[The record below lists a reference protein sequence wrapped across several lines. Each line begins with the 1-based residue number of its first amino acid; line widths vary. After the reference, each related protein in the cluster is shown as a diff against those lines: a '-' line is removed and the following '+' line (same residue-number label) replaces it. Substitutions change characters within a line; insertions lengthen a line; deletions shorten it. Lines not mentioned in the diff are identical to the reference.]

1 MDKKTQDKVTVIFT
15 DNPPFNQEGKVE
27 NKEAKPEADS
37 LYGGNPAVMAD
48 TIEQMANVRKLLKN
62 RLKPVKDA
70 AETFVEINATEKV
83 RLQGSK
89 ETKAPSLKPYTEA
102 VDVKDRAELSKLISE
117 ARKKNKSFKIGRSM
131 KEGYR
136 YTLLVEA
143 DAPQQAKPGDAKV
156 GTHIK
161 IITMTGEPSYTGKV
175 GKITEIDDA
184 GQLHG
189 TWGGLAVIPGD
200 DTFEIVTVVDNESGK
215 VLEKKMEGASEEHH
229 HDEEHKDEGE
239 YDEEGDMAK
248 SDLQIMA
255 DAALELHGMLADE
268 ENLPEWVQ
276 AKITLATDYIDTAR
290 DYMKA
295 KKDGLEF
302 PEPKEDEETDTETIV
317 ELEPLEEARSKDSIK
332 NEIADLKDKI
342 SLIRKGTG
350 DASKRGEINKRL
362 KELQTKLNE
371 AAPGSWGKEVITLQ
385 EFATALEKLGRDD
398 IDVFPILSGIAAG
411 THRAF
416 VKHEGKD
423 TTITVLR
430 GDVVEMTLTSK
441 KEEALVESKPGEK
454 EELKYLLSLEE
465 VSPLSKKD
473 MYRLQ
478 ELIQKYGNSTEEN
491 EEEHFWALVFKR
503 IGGFEEVEKYDD
515 FDDIRAD
522 FKDIIQET
530 PEDYE
535 YAVMQKVSIIDGVE
549 EIDIIG
555 EFREG
560 ELVENIEEALIE
572 PKKGKKES
580 ANNDDNQDL
589 YMDDTE
595 ELMSLW
601 IADLCDEHNV
611 KTLSK
616 LTKEQLNDEIKEVNG
631 SIRNEMAFQKGG
643 SEFAEKNIEHLEE
656 YLEILKDALNDKN
669 KSSKSKKEEMEIKDT
684 KFFPGEDGDTE
695 AHIFIEDKGI
705 EDFDLVFDEGRGG
718 YVLTWESKEEKKYLN
733 ENHED
738 LIDIWIGELLE
749 KNKVNKL
756 SNLTVKQLKDEIKE
770 VKGSISN
777 EKVFSTEFS
786 GDNVE
791 GLESYLEVL
800 NDALNDA
807 LKQEKKPLKEEA
819 KIISSLDEYE
829 PWSGAVST
837 WDKVVE
843 ADKVDQLDFLLSD
856 LYPEGMT
863 MTELNDILWFESDWV
878 LGMLGISGDGEGK
891 KEKPKAS
898 EKPELEDEELTDE
911 EDFMSMLNDIDDEE
925 PVMVVLDDEDL
936 EESKHKK
943 EKHGKEEMKESSGS
957 VVQEVQSF
965 LKNMMKR

>member
-1 MDKKTQDKVTVIFT
+1 
-15 DNPPFNQEGKVE
+15 
-27 NKEAKPEADS
+27 
-37 LYGGNPAVMAD
+37 
-48 TIEQMANVRKLLKN
+48 
-62 RLKPVKDA
+62 
-70 AETFVEINATEKV
+70 
-83 RLQGSK
+83 
-89 ETKAPSLKPYTEA
+89 
-102 VDVKDRAELSKLISE
+102 
-117 ARKKNKSFKIGRSM
+117 
-131 KEGYR
+131 
-136 YTLLVEA
+136 
-143 DAPQQAKPGDAKV
+143 
-156 GTHIK
+156 
-161 IITMTGEPSYTGKV
+161 
-175 GKITEIDDA
+175 
-184 GQLHG
+184 
-189 TWGGLAVIPGD
+189 
-200 DTFEIVTVVDNESGK
+200 
-215 VLEKKMEGASEEHH
+215 
-229 HDEEHKDEGE
+229 
-239 YDEEGDMAK
+239 
-248 SDLQIMA
+248 
-255 DAALELHGMLADE
+255 
-268 ENLPEWVQ
+268 
-276 AKITLATDYIDTAR
+276 
-290 DYMKA
+290 MKA

-317 ELEPLEEARSKDSIK
+317 ELEPLKEARSKDSIK

-371 AAPGSWGKEVITLQ
+371 DAPGSWGKEVITLQ

-441 KEEALVESKPGEK
+441 KEESLVESKPGEK

-572 PKKGKKES
+572 PKK
-580 ANNDDNQDL
+580 
-589 YMDDTE
+589 
-595 ELMSLW
+595 
-601 IADLCDEHNV
+601 
-611 KTLSK
+611 
-616 LTKEQLNDEIKEVNG
+616 
-631 SIRNEMAFQKGG
+631 
-643 SEFAEKNIEHLEE
+643 
-656 YLEILKDALNDKN
+656 
-669 KSSKSKKEEMEIKDT
+669 EEMEIKDT

-695 AHIFIEDKGI
+695 ANMFIEEHGI
-705 EDFDLVFDEGRGG
+705 EDFGLTWDDAKGG
-718 YVLTWESKEEKKYLN
+718 YMLTWTSKEEM
-733 ENHED
+733 E
-738 LIDIWIGELLE
+738 
-749 KNKVNKL
+749 
-756 SNLTVKQLKDEIKE
+756 EIKE
-770 VKGSISN
+770 YV
-777 EKVFSTEFS
+777 T
-786 GDNVE
+786 
-791 GLESYLEVL
+791 
-800 NDALNDA
+800 
-807 LKQEKKPLKEEA
+807 EKKHSKKELKEEA

>member
-385 EFATALEKLGRDD
+385 EFATAVEKLGRDD
-398 IDVFPILSGIAAG
+398 IDVFPILKGIAAG

-441 KEEALVESKPGEK
+441 KEEAMAPLK
-454 EELKYLLSLEE
+454 EL
-465 VSPLSKKD
+465 
-473 MYRLQ
+473 
-478 ELIQKYGNSTEEN
+478 T
-491 EEEHFWALVFKR
+491 
-503 IGGFEEVEKYDD
+503 
-515 FDDIRAD
+515 
-522 FKDIIQET
+522 
-530 PEDYE
+530 
-535 YAVMQKVSIIDGVE
+535 
-549 EIDIIG
+549 
-555 EFREG
+555 
-560 ELVENIEEALIE
+560 
-572 PKKGKKES
+572 
-580 ANNDDNQDL
+580 DN
-589 YMDDTE
+589 
-595 ELMSLW
+595 
-601 IADLCDEHNV
+601 V
-611 KTLSK
+611 
-616 LTKEQLNDEIKEVNG
+616 
-631 SIRNEMAFQKGG
+631 
-643 SEFAEKNIEHLEE
+643 
-656 YLEILKDALNDKN
+656 
-669 KSSKSKKEEMEIKDT
+669 KEEMEIKDT

-695 AHIFIEDKGI
+695 ANMFIEEHGI
-705 EDFDLVFDEGRGG
+705 EDFDLRWDDKKGG
-718 YVLTWESKEEKKYLN
+718 YVLTWESKEEILESKGKVSMSDVQEIQKELDEMSAGDNDYALG
-733 ENHED
+733 
-738 LIDIWIGELLE
+738 LIQELLSLLGE
-749 KNKVNKL
+749 GDVSTSKV
-756 SNLTVKQLKDEIKE
+756 
-770 VKGSISN
+770 G
-777 EKVFSTEFS
+777 S
-786 GDNVE
+786 GDIGQFQDLVMKTSAQDEEYAVALLHELENIFEVVE
-791 GLESYLEVL
+791 EKL
-800 NDALNDA
+800 
-807 LKQEKKPLKEEA
+807 QEAKVTNKKELKEEA

>member
-317 ELEPLEEARSKDSIK
+317 ELEPLKEARSKDSIK

-441 KEEALVESKPGEK
+441 KEEAMAPLKEESKEKLLFARATASYYQVGVGKTQKEANEDAIDALSKAFREDNIDVMSEGNIETEAITKEQSGMDDETIKGILGEDLEEALVESKPGEK

-572 PKKGKKES
+572 PKK
-580 ANNDDNQDL
+580 
-589 YMDDTE
+589 
-595 ELMSLW
+595 
-601 IADLCDEHNV
+601 
-611 KTLSK
+611 
-616 LTKEQLNDEIKEVNG
+616 
-631 SIRNEMAFQKGG
+631 
-643 SEFAEKNIEHLEE
+643 
-656 YLEILKDALNDKN
+656 
-669 KSSKSKKEEMEIKDT
+669 EEMEIKDT

-695 AHIFIEDKGI
+695 ANMFIEEHGI
-705 EDFDLVFDEGRGG
+705 EDFDLRWDDAKGG
-718 YVLTWESKEEKKYLN
+718 YMLTWTSKEEM
-733 ENHED
+733 E
-738 LIDIWIGELLE
+738 
-749 KNKVNKL
+749 
-756 SNLTVKQLKDEIKE
+756 EIKE
-770 VKGSISN
+770 YV
-777 EKVFSTEFS
+777 T
-786 GDNVE
+786 
-791 GLESYLEVL
+791 
-800 NDALNDA
+800 
-807 LKQEKKPLKEEA
+807 EKKHSKKELKEEA